1 MQELGI
7 GTDPLAIARHY
18 AGLIDGLLIDAAD
31 RTDELAATL
40 ARDGIALGVE
50 NTLMRSLEDRER
62 IARAALE
69 LARAL
74 QPGSLARSG
83 TS

>member
-1 MQELGI
+1 
-7 GTDPLAIARHY
+7 
-18 AGLIDGLLIDAAD
+18 
-31 RTDELAATL
+31 
-40 ARDGIALGVE
+40 
-50 NTLMRSLEDRER
+50 MRSLEDRER